1 MALRHFLILFR
12 LRIIG
17 SHPSHATLLIYVS
30 FEIAANEPRQ
40 AQGPMLGQD
49 RPNSKAMGRRGVRAP
64 RRGMALLS
72 KRQESP

>member
-1 MALRHFLILFR
+1 MALRHFIILFR

-17 SHPSHATLLIYVS
+17 SHATLLIYVS

-49 RPNSKAMGRRGVRAP
+49 RPNSKAMGGRGVGAP